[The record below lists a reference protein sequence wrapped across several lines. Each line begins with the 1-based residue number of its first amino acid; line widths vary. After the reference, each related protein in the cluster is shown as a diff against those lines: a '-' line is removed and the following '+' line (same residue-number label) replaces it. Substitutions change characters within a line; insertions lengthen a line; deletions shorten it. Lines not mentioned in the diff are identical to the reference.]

1 MFVWWKLVR
10 ELRARGVQ
18 AILLGEVG
26 LPPKAV
32 KEAEGSGLK
41 SEQQPGAVIGWRH
54 KVREIQERTD
64 NESSTQEGHPAPLS
78 IKSSGTIVLVPD
90 PSNPLSDDAPAP
102 GPVSDITVN
111 VTEPTAAVTP
121 APVTA
126 STQKPTTSYPPSP
139 ATSPPTVHTSTEPST
154 PAISP
159 AVATKPS
166 GALLPRPTSA
176 SMYSSDSADE
186 DVSVGTPSPPSRKYY
201 FSAADFLHDTTPTA
215 SNDST
220 TMSTRSRTAKKDK
233 QKTKTKDQNLLQ
245 PSRKK

>member
-1 MFVWWKLVR
+1 MTDDH
-10 ELRARGVQ
+10 GHQNTVQ
-18 AILLGEVG
+18 IKSNVY
-26 LPPKAV
+26 
-32 KEAEGSGLK
+32 SGK
-41 SEQQPGAVIGWRH
+41 VH
-54 KVREIQERTD
+54 TYKVREIQERTD

-139 ATSPPTVHTSTEPST
+139 ATSPPTVHTFTEPST

-233 QKTKTKDQNLLQ
+233 QKTKTKGQNLLQ